1 MSLSLLFAL
10 LYILLL
16 FTLPCSR
23 RLAHMLSAWIW
34 SPEGPGRRTEG
45 GRKEEGEGKMHIS
58 PASYLQGCH
67 GVP

>member
-1 MSLSLLFAL
+1 
-10 LYILLL
+10 
-16 FTLPCSR
+16 
-23 RLAHMLSAWIW
+23 MLSAWIW

-67 GVP
+67 GVVGGPLTRGHKTYEVVFLQNHQA